1 MRPKTI
7 GNQLKGIALAIGTT
21 IVLFHLSGCGGSG
34 SSLQA
39 TTPSP
44 AGSGGPTVAELTTKC
59 ESLRGQV
66 IAGVTVT
73 ATSRVAPISGVS
85 TAGICKVSGT
95 RAPFLDIEVD
105 VPDNWSGR
113 YFQNGGGGFDGT
125 IYTAYTFD
133 TSNTITAINPAITK
147 YGAVYAASNG
157 GNRAAVPAEA
167 APAVW
172 LTGTT
177 QAQASI
183 TDYAYLSIGTTTTF
197 AKAVIN
203 AFYGKAPTKSYF
215 NGCSNG
221 GREGYIAAQ
230 RWPDQFDGIVAG
242 CETEDMAGQ
251 TAKWLQIGGTA
262 GTTAALTNAQYTASY
277 QAAVAAC
284 DSSDGLADG
293 YLTNAAACHFSP
305 ALLQCGLSTANPNP
319 ALCLSAAQV
328 TTLQKY
334 LSPMA
339 LSDGTVIYSG
349 FNWSDYSAF
358 GGAFGSLGGVYAF
371 LATGDQ
377 SWLTPARQAAF
388 NPDTDYGIIGLGL
401 KQIGIDNDV
410 QSIAQFVASG
420 KKLISW
426 HDIGDN
432 LLSPNEHVRN
442 DARMTA
448 IARTMGLSDPTTN
461 TRLFLVPSN
470 THGAGQD
477 VTQIDWPG
485 AIIKWVEQG
494 DAPTQLTYTFRTSAT
509 ASRSLPVC
517 LYPRAPHYNGSGD
530 ITSATNYTCT

>member
-1 MRPKTI
+1 MRVRSI
-7 GNQLKGIALAIGTT
+7 RGQWKGLALAIGASM
-21 IVLFHLSGCGGSG
+21 VLFQLSACGGGGNSIQAPAPQSTG
-34 SSLQA
+34 SS
-39 TTPSP
+39 
-44 AGSGGPTVAELTTKC
+44 GPTVAELTAKC
-59 ESLRGQV
+59 QALTGQV

-73 ATSRVAPISGVS
+73 ATTRIEPVAGVS
-85 TAGICKVSGT
+85 TAGICEVSGT

-125 IYTAYTFD
+125 IYSAYTYN
-133 TSNTITAINPAITK
+133 SSKAITAITPIITK
-147 YGAVYAASNG
+147 YGAAYAASNG
-157 GNRAAVPAEA
+157 GNRAAVPAQA

-172 LTGTT
+172 LTGTS

-197 AKAVIN
+197 AKAVVS
-203 AFYGKAPTKSYF
+203 ALYGKAPTKSYF

-262 GTTAALTNAQYTASY
+262 GTPAALTNAQYTAAY
-277 QAAVAAC
+277 QAAVASC
-284 DSSDGLADG
+284 DSQDGVVDG

-319 ALCLSAAQV
+319 TLCLSAAQV
-328 TTLQKY
+328 ATLQEY
-334 LSPMA
+334 MAPMTLSN
-339 LSDGTVIYSG
+339 GTVIYDG
-349 FNWSDYSAF
+349 FNWSDFSEF

-377 SWLTPARQAAF
+377 SWLTPAKQATF
-388 NPDTDYGIIGLGL
+388 HPDTDYGTIGLGL
-401 KQIGIDNDV
+401 SQLGIDNDL

-426 HDIGDN
+426 HDNGDN
-432 LLSPNEHVRN
+432 LLSPNEHQRN
-442 DARMTA
+442 DTKMTA
-448 IARTMGLSDPTTN
+448 IAQSMGLADPTTN
-461 TRLFLVPSN
+461 TRLFLVPAN
-470 THGAGQD
+470 MHGAGQD

-485 AIIKWVEQG
+485 AIINWVEQG
-494 DAPTQLTYTFRTSAT
+494 QAPTQLTYTFPTSAT

-517 LYPRAPHYNGSGD
+517 LYPKAPHYNGGGD
-530 ITSATNYTCT
+530 ITSASNYTCM